1 MHPAYS
7 IIFFTT
13 ASGAGYG
20 LLFLLTL
27 AGAAGLLPA
36 DPWLGGV
43 GFVIALGLATGGLL
57 SSTFHLGHP
66 ERAWRAMSQWRSSWL
81 SREGVAAL
89 VTYPAA
95 LIFAYG
101 WVVEGTT
108 GGLWA
113 LAGLATAAMSVVT
126 VICTGMIY
134 ASLKPNRRWNNRWTV
149 PNYLALSLVTGAI
162 LLGAILTVFGQPLP
176 VLAALTPVMVLVA
189 WLLKRAYWRFVDT
202 EPGAATIES
211 ATGLG
216 HLGKVRLLEPPHT
229 SENYLQREM
238 GYHIARKHA
247 VKLRRI
253 ALVLTFAVPLGLTL
267 VVALAPPGILAAAAS
282 LLAVPCVALGVVI
295 ERWLFFAEARHAVM
309 LFYGQAAA

>member
-20 LLFLLTL
+20 LLFLLALT
-27 AGAAGLLPA
+27 GAAGLLPP

-43 GFVIALGLATGGLL
+43 GFVLALGLATGGLL

-66 ERAWRAMSQWRSSWL
+66 ERAWRAISQWRSSWL

-89 VTYPAA
+89 VTYPVA
-95 LIFAYG
+95 LAFAYG

-113 LAGLATAAMSVVT
+113 LAGLATAAMCVVT

-134 ASLKPNRRWNNRWTV
+134 ASLKPIRRWNNRWV
-149 PNYLALSLVTGAI
+149 LPNYLALSLMTGAI
-162 LLGAILTVFGQPLP
+162 LLEALVVGFGQPLP
-176 VLAALTPVMVLVA
+176 ALAGLTPIAIVVG
-189 WLLKRAYWRFVDT
+189 WLLKRAYWRFIDA

-238 GYHIARKHA
+238 GYQIARKHA

-253 ALVLTFAVPLGLTL
+253 AVMLAFVVPLVLALI
-267 VVALAPPGILAAAAS
+267 VALMPPGILAAAVS
-282 LLAVPCVALGVVI
+282 ILAALCVALGVVI

-309 LFYGQAAA
+309 LYYGEAAA

>member
-20 LLFLLTL
+20 LLFLLVL
-27 AGAAGLLPA
+27 AGAGGALPA

-43 GFVIALGLATGGLL
+43 GFMLALGLATAGLL

-66 ERAWRAMSQWRSSWL
+66 ERAWRAISQWRSSWL

-89 VTYPAA
+89 VTYPVA
-95 LIFAYG
+95 LVVAYR
-101 WVVEGTT
+101 WVIEGET

-113 LAGLATAAMSVVT
+113 VAGLATAVMCVVT

-134 ASLKPNRRWNNRWTV
+134 ASLKPIRRWNNRWVV
-149 PNYLALSLVTGAI
+149 PNYLTLSLMTGAV
-162 LLGAILTVFGQPLP
+162 LLAALLAAFGQPFP
-176 VLAALTPVMVLVA
+176 ALAWLVQAAIVAA
-189 WLLKRAYWRFVDT
+189 WLLKRRYWRFVDT
-202 EPGAATIES
+202 EQGAATIES

-216 HLGKVRLLEPPHT
+216 GLGKVRLLEPPNT

-238 GYHIARKHA
+238 GYQVARKHA
-247 VKLRRI
+247 TKLRRVAVMLAFVI
-253 ALVLTFAVPLGLTL
+253 PLVLTLVSALVPAGGLAA
-267 VVALAPPGILAAAAS
+267 VVAI
-282 LLAVPCVALGVVI
+282 LAVPFVALGVVV
-295 ERWLFFAEARHAVM
+295 ERWLFFAEARHAVT
-309 LFYGQAAA
+309 LYYGAAVA

>member
-7 IIFFTT
+7 IILFTT

-27 AGAAGLLPA
+27 FGAAGALPA

-43 GFVIALGLATGGLL
+43 GFALALGLATAGLL

-66 ERAWRAMSQWRSSWL
+66 ERAWRAISQWRSSWL

-95 LIFAYG
+95 LLFAYG

-113 LAGLATAAMSVVT
+113 LAGLATAAMCVVT

-134 ASLKPNRRWNNRWTV
+134 ASLKPIRRWNNRWVV
-149 PNYLALSLVTGAI
+149 PNYLALSLMTGAV
-162 LLGAILTVFGQPLP
+162 L
-176 VLAALTPVMVLVA
+176 LAALLAAFGQTPPALAWLVQAAIVAA
-189 WLLKRAYWRFVDT
+189 WLLKRGYWHFVDT
-202 EPGAATIES
+202 EQGAATIES

-216 HLGKVRLLEPPHT
+216 GLGKVRLLEPPNT

-238 GYHIARKHA
+238 GYHIARRHA
-247 VKLRRI
+247 AKLRRLTMMLAFVI
-253 ALVLTFAVPLGLTL
+253 PLVLALVS
-267 VVALAPPGILAAAAS
+267 ALMPGLAAAAII
-282 LLAVPCVALGVVI
+282 LAVPCVALGVVI

-309 LFYGQAAA
+309 LYYGAAAA

>member
-20 LLFLLTL
+20 LLFLLAL
-27 AGAAGLLPA
+27 FGAAGALPA

-43 GFVIALGLATGGLL
+43 GFALALGLATAGLL

-66 ERAWRAMSQWRSSWL
+66 ERAWRAISQWRSSWL

-89 VTYPAA
+89 VTYPVA
-95 LIFAYG
+95 LLFAYG

-108 GGLWA
+108 CGLWA
-113 LAGLATAAMSVVT
+113 LAGLATAAMCVVT

-134 ASLKPNRRWNNRWTV
+134 ASLKPIRRWNNRWVV
-149 PNYLALSLVTGAI
+149 PNYLALSLMTGAV
-162 LLGAILTVFGQPLP
+162 L
-176 VLAALTPVMVLVA
+176 LAALLAAFGQTPPALAWLVQAAIVAA
-189 WLLKRAYWRFVDT
+189 WLLKRGYWRFVDT
-202 EPGAATIES
+202 EQGAATIES

-216 HLGKVRLLEPPHT
+216 HLGKVRLLEPPNT

-238 GYHIARKHA
+238 GYHIARRHA
-247 VKLRRI
+247 AKLRRLTVMLAFVI
-253 ALVLTFAVPLGLTL
+253 PLVLALVSALVPG
-267 VVALAPPGILAAAAS
+267 LAAAAAF
-282 LLAVPCVALGVVI
+282 LAVPCVALGVVI

-309 LFYGQAAA
+309 LYYGAAAA

>member
-20 LLFLLTL
+20 LLFLLSL
-27 AGAAGLLPA
+27 AGAAGALPA

-43 GFVIALGLATGGLL
+43 GFVLALGLATAGLL

-66 ERAWRAMSQWRSSWL
+66 ERAWRAISQWRSSWL

-89 VTYPAA
+89 VTYPVT
-95 LIFAYG
+95 LVVAYG
-101 WVVEGTT
+101 WVIEGEI

-113 LAGLATAAMSVVT
+113 VAGLATAVMCVVT

-134 ASLKPNRRWNNRWTV
+134 ASLKSIRRWNNRWVV
-149 PNYLALSLVTGAI
+149 PNYLALSLMTGGV
-162 LLGAILTVFGQPLP
+162 L
-176 VLAALTPVMVLVA
+176 LAALLAAFDQSLPALTWLVQASIVAA
-189 WLLKRAYWRFVDT
+189 WLLKRGYWRFVDT
-202 EPGAATIES
+202 EQGGATVES

-216 HLGKVRLLEPPHT
+216 DLGKVRLLEPPNT

-238 GYHIARKHA
+238 GYQIARKHA
-247 VKLRRI
+247 VKLRQLALMLAFVI
-253 ALVLTFAVPLGLTL
+253 PLVLTLVAALVPGLT
-267 VVALAPPGILAAAAS
+267 VAV
-282 LLAVPCVALGVVI
+282 LLAVPFAALGVVV
-295 ERWLFFAEARHAVM
+295 ERWLFFAEARHAVT
-309 LFYGQAAA
+309 LYYGAAVA